1 MTQEHFFCHEKRKKQ
16 FPRIVLIVLT
26 IGLSCIN
33 CLTIAK
39 RNKPDQDAKIGF
51 DRDIEP
57 ILTAK
62 CYQCHG
68 PSQQKSGLSLHD
80 YQSALHG
87 GDSMKPAIV
96 PSKSSE
102 SYLIQ
107 RITSENKFERMPP
120 ADRSAVWVVWIGG
133 WHIFASSCAARLPY
147 FGPTIPVVS
156 VEQAFAQLF
165 QTV

>member
-1 MTQEHFFCHEKRKKQ
+1 MKKEKKQ
-16 FPRIVLIVLT
+16 FSRIALIVLT
-26 IGLSCIN
+26 IGLSCIY

-57 ILTAK
+57 ILAAK

-68 PSQQKSGLSLHD
+68 PSQQKSGLGLHD

-87 GDSMKPAIV
+87 GDSMEPAIV
-96 PSKSSE
+96 TSKSSE

-107 RITSENKFERMPP
+107 RITSE
-120 ADRSAVWVVWIGG
+120 D
-133 WHIFASSCAARLPY
+133 
-147 FGPTIPVVS
+147 
-156 VEQAFAQLF
+156 
-165 QTV
+165 